1 MHCEN
6 IETKEIELLK
16 MKVEILEIEK
26 VKKDKEIADLNER
39 VEMVEAIV
47 AKRAASVQADITPN
61 DKGTK
66 KRRKAKPH
74 PTPSPVQ
81 SHPGLSHHHPP
92 GGIKDYS
99 LVAEESSECEHALT
113 AEDIAKLYE
122 EISARADGG
131 PRSRVCARET
141 LSSAPHRH

>member
-1 MHCEN
+1 MHFEN

-16 MKVEILEIEK
+16 MKVEIMEIEK

-47 AKRAASVQADITPN
+47 AERAASVKADITPK

-66 KRRKAKPH
+66 KRRKAKQH
-74 PTPSPVQ
+74 PTPSPVH
-81 SHPGLSHHHPP
+81 SHPGLSHQHPP
-92 GGIKDYS
+92 NAVEDCSQAAK
-99 LVAEESSECEHALT
+99 ESSDCEHALT

-122 EISARADGG
+122 DKDPDEK
-131 PRSRVCARET
+131 
-141 LSSAPHRH
+141 

>member
-16 MKVEILEIEK
+16 MKVEILEFEK
-26 VKKDKEIADLNER
+26 VKKDKEFADLNER
-39 VEMVEAIV
+39 VDMVEAIV
-47 AKRAASVQADITPN
+47 AERAASVQADITPK

-66 KRRKAKPH
+66 KRRKAKQH

-81 SHPGLSHHHPP
+81 SHPSLSHPHPP

-99 LVAEESSECEHALT
+99 LEDEESSECEHALT

-122 EISARADGG
+122 DKDPDEN
-131 PRSRVCARET
+131 
-141 LSSAPHRH
+141 